1 MLSILFNIL
10 LFAEVFS
17 LAYGMIWLSD
27 LYFSN
32 QTYIRDIYL
41 IIALIFCILLN
52 MMTFI
57 MQFEVIPILTMM
69 IIQLNSMFLLSRVES
84 SADKWKSNIFKA
96 LSFFFAM
103 YAIVSQNWIIYFISF
118 TLVIT
123 MEILFSLKLDIKK
136 SIKIINQLTYIS
148 SFLVIYFYFQN
159 KVLNKQNTNYYKE
172 MLIDSLKFL
181 LNELLFYLHYHQME
195 NKSDIDQFQLVS

>member
-84 SADKWKSNIFKA
+84 STDKWKSNIFKA

-159 KVLNKQNTNYYKE
+159 KVGNFDYNTVKVSV
-172 MLIDSLKFL
+172 LL
-181 LNELLFYLHYHQME
+181 LNTMLCS
-195 NKSDIDQFQLVS
+195 KSFSRIKQINDYDI

>member
-41 IIALIFCILLN
+41 IIALLFCILLN

-57 MQFEVIPILTMM
+57 MQFEVIPVLTMM

-84 SADKWKSNIFKA
+84 STDKWKSNIFKA
-96 LSFFFAM
+96 LSFFFAI
-103 YAIVSQNWIIYFISF
+103 YAIVSQSWIIYFISF
-118 TLVIT
+118 TFVIT

-159 KVLNKQNTNYYKE
+159 KVGNFNYNTIKVSVLFLNIMLCSKSFSRIKQINDY
-172 MLIDSLKFL
+172 
-181 LNELLFYLHYHQME
+181 
-195 NKSDIDQFQLVS
+195 DI

>member
-32 QTYIRDIYL
+32 QTYIRDVYL
-41 IIALIFCILLN
+41 IIALLFCILLN

-57 MQFEVIPILTMM
+57 MQFKVIPVLTMM

-84 SADKWKSNIFKA
+84 STDKWKSNIFKA
-96 LSFFFAM
+96 LSFFFAI

-159 KVLNKQNTNYYKE
+159 KVGNFNYNAIKVSVLFLNIMLCSKSFSRIKQINDY
-172 MLIDSLKFL
+172 
-181 LNELLFYLHYHQME
+181 
-195 NKSDIDQFQLVS
+195 DI

>member
-57 MQFEVIPILTMM
+57 MQFDVIPILTMM

-84 SADKWKSNIFKA
+84 STDKWKSNIFKA
-96 LSFFFAM
+96 LSFFFAI

-118 TLVIT
+118 TLIII

-148 SFLVIYFYFQN
+148 FFLVIYFYFQN
-159 KVLNKQNTNYYKE
+159 KVGNFNYNAIKVSVLFLNIMLCSKSFSRIKQINDY
-172 MLIDSLKFL
+172 
-181 LNELLFYLHYHQME
+181 
-195 NKSDIDQFQLVS
+195 DI

>member
-41 IIALIFCILLN
+41 IIALLFCILLN

-69 IIQLNSMFLLSRVES
+69 IIQLNSMFILSRVES
-84 SADKWKSNIFKA
+84 STDKWKSNIFKA
-96 LSFFFAM
+96 LSFFFAI

-118 TLVIT
+118 TLIII

-136 SIKIINQLTYIS
+136 SIKIINQLMYIS
-148 SFLVIYFYFQN
+148 FFLVIYFYFQN
-159 KVLNKQNTNYYKE
+159 KVGNFNYNAIKVSVLFLNIMLCCKSFSRIKQINDY
-172 MLIDSLKFL
+172 
-181 LNELLFYLHYHQME
+181 
-195 NKSDIDQFQLVS
+195 DI

>member
-84 SADKWKSNIFKA
+84 STDKWKSNIFKA

-123 MEILFSLKLDIKK
+123 MEISFSLKLDIKK

-159 KVLNKQNTNYYKE
+159 KVGNFDYNTVKASV
-172 MLIDSLKFL
+172 LL
-181 LNELLFYLHYHQME
+181 LNTMLCS
-195 NKSDIDQFQLVS
+195 KSFSRIKQINDYDI

>member
-57 MQFEVIPILTMM
+57 MQLEVIPILTMM

-84 SADKWKSNIFKA
+84 STDKWKSNIFKA
-96 LSFFFAM
+96 LSFFFAI

-159 KVLNKQNTNYYKE
+159 KVGNFDYNTVKASV
-172 MLIDSLKFL
+172 LL
-181 LNELLFYLHYHQME
+181 LNTMLCS
-195 NKSDIDQFQLVS
+195 KSFSRIKQINDYDI

>member
-52 MMTFI
+52 MITFI

-84 SADKWKSNIFKA
+84 STDKWKSNIFKA
-96 LSFFFAM
+96 LSFFFAI
-103 YAIVSQNWIIYFISF
+103 YAVVSQNWIIYFISF

-136 SIKIINQLTYIS
+136 SVKIINQLTYIS

-159 KVLNKQNTNYYKE
+159 KVGNFDYNTVKASV
-172 MLIDSLKFL
+172 LL
-181 LNELLFYLHYHQME
+181 LNTMLCS
-195 NKSDIDQFQLVS
+195 KSFSRIKQINDYDI

>member
-84 SADKWKSNIFKA
+84 STDKWKSNIFKA
-96 LSFFFAM
+96 LSFFFAI

-159 KVLNKQNTNYYKE
+159 KVGNFDYNTVKASVLFLNIMLCSKSFSRIKQINDY
-172 MLIDSLKFL
+172 
-181 LNELLFYLHYHQME
+181 
-195 NKSDIDQFQLVS
+195 DI

>member
-84 SADKWKSNIFKA
+84 STDKWKSNIFKA
-96 LSFFFAM
+96 LSFFFAI
-103 YAIVSQNWIIYFISF
+103 YAVVSQNWIIYFISF

-136 SIKIINQLTYIS
+136 SVKIINQLTYIS

-159 KVLNKQNTNYYKE
+159 KVGNFDYNTVKVSV
-172 MLIDSLKFL
+172 LL
-181 LNELLFYLHYHQME
+181 LNTMLCS
-195 NKSDIDQFQLVS
+195 KSFSRVKQINDYDI

>member
-84 SADKWKSNIFKA
+84 STDKWKSNIFKA

-159 KVLNKQNTNYYKE
+159 KVGNFDYNTVKASV
-172 MLIDSLKFL
+172 LL
-181 LNELLFYLHYHQME
+181 LNTMLCS
-195 NKSDIDQFQLVS
+195 KSFSRIKQINDYDI

>member
-52 MMTFI
+52 MITFI

-84 SADKWKSNIFKA
+84 STDKWKSNIFKA
-96 LSFFFAM
+96 LSFFFAI
-103 YAIVSQNWIIYFISF
+103 YAVVSQNWIIYFISF

-136 SIKIINQLTYIS
+136 SVKIINQLTYIS

-159 KVLNKQNTNYYKE
+159 KVGNFDYNA
-172 MLIDSLKFL
+172 LKVSVLL
-181 LNELLFYLHYHQME
+181 LNIMLCS
-195 NKSDIDQFQLVS
+195 KSFSRIKQINDYDI

>member
-84 SADKWKSNIFKA
+84 STDKWKSNIFKA
-96 LSFFFAM
+96 LSFLFAM

-159 KVLNKQNTNYYKE
+159 KVGNFNYNAIKVSILFLNIMLCSKSFSRIKQINDY
-172 MLIDSLKFL
+172 
-181 LNELLFYLHYHQME
+181 
-195 NKSDIDQFQLVS
+195 DI

>member
-41 IIALIFCILLN
+41 IITLLFCILLN

-57 MQFEVIPILTMM
+57 TQLEVVPILTMM

-84 SADKWKSNIFKA
+84 STDKWKSNIFKA
-96 LSFFFAM
+96 LSFFFAI

-118 TLVIT
+118 TIIII

-136 SIKIINQLTYIS
+136 SIKIINYLTYIS

-159 KVLNKQNTNYYKE
+159 KVGNFDYNAVKVSVL
-172 MLIDSLKFL
+172 L
-181 LNELLFYLHYHQME
+181 LNIMLCS
-195 NKSDIDQFQLVS
+195 KSFSRIKQINDYDI

>member
-84 SADKWKSNIFKA
+84 STDKWKSNIFKA

-159 KVLNKQNTNYYKE
+159 KIGNFDYNTVKASVL
-172 MLIDSLKFL
+172 L
-181 LNELLFYLHYHQME
+181 LNTMLCS
-195 NKSDIDQFQLVS
+195 KSFSRIKQINDYDI

>member
-57 MQFEVIPILTMM
+57 MQFEVIPVLTMM

-84 SADKWKSNIFKA
+84 STDKWKSNIFKA

-136 SIKIINQLTYIS
+136 SVKIINQLTYIS

-159 KVLNKQNTNYYKE
+159 KVGNFDYNTVKASVLFLNIMLCSKSFSRIKQINDY
-172 MLIDSLKFL
+172 
-181 LNELLFYLHYHQME
+181 
-195 NKSDIDQFQLVS
+195 DI

>member
-84 SADKWKSNIFKA
+84 STDKWKSNIFKA

-123 MEILFSLKLDIKK
+123 MEILGKQLSSEDFALDEEPSL
-136 SIKIINQLTYIS
+136 SPFNCSLTQFNLS
-148 SFLVIYFYFQN
+148 S
-159 KVLNKQNTNYYKE
+159 
-172 MLIDSLKFL
+172 
-181 LNELLFYLHYHQME
+181 
-195 NKSDIDQFQLVS
+195 

>member
-41 IIALIFCILLN
+41 IITLIFCILLN

-84 SADKWKSNIFKA
+84 STDKWKSNIFKA

-136 SIKIINQLTYIS
+136 SVKIINQLTYIS

-159 KVLNKQNTNYYKE
+159 KVGNFDYNTVKASV
-172 MLIDSLKFL
+172 LL
-181 LNELLFYLHYHQME
+181 LNTMLCS
-195 NKSDIDQFQLVS
+195 KSFSRIKQINDYDI

>member
-57 MQFEVIPILTMM
+57 MQFEVIPVLTMM

-84 SADKWKSNIFKA
+84 STDKWKSNIFKA
-96 LSFFFAM
+96 LSFFFAI

-136 SIKIINQLTYIS
+136 SVKIINQLTYIS

-159 KVLNKQNTNYYKE
+159 KVGNFDYNTVKASVLFLNIMLCSKSFSRIKQINDY
-172 MLIDSLKFL
+172 
-181 LNELLFYLHYHQME
+181 
-195 NKSDIDQFQLVS
+195 DI

>member
-84 SADKWKSNIFKA
+84 STDKWKSNIFKA
-96 LSFFFAM
+96 LSFFFAI

-159 KVLNKQNTNYYKE
+159 KVGNFDYNTVKVSV
-172 MLIDSLKFL
+172 LL
-181 LNELLFYLHYHQME
+181 LNTMLCSKGFSRIKQINDY
-195 NKSDIDQFQLVS
+195 DI

>member
-41 IIALIFCILLN
+41 IIALLFCILLN

-84 SADKWKSNIFKA
+84 STDKWKSNIFKA

-159 KVLNKQNTNYYKE
+159 KVGNFNYNAIKVSVLFLNIMLYSKSFSRIKQINDY
-172 MLIDSLKFL
+172 
-181 LNELLFYLHYHQME
+181 
-195 NKSDIDQFQLVS
+195 DI

>member
-84 SADKWKSNIFKA
+84 STDKWKSNIFKA

-136 SIKIINQLTYIS
+136 SVKIINQLTYIS

-159 KVLNKQNTNYYKE
+159 KVGNFNYNAIKVSV
-172 MLIDSLKFL
+172 LL
-181 LNELLFYLHYHQME
+181 LNTMLCS
-195 NKSDIDQFQLVS
+195 KSFSRIKQINDYDI

>member
-10 LFAEVFS
+10 LFTEVFS

-84 SADKWKSNIFKA
+84 STDKWKSNIFKA

-159 KVLNKQNTNYYKE
+159 KVGNFNYNAIKVSVLFLNIMLCSKSFSRIKQINDY
-172 MLIDSLKFL
+172 
-181 LNELLFYLHYHQME
+181 
-195 NKSDIDQFQLVS
+195 DI

>member
-69 IIQLNSMFLLSRVES
+69 IIQLSSMFLLSRVES
-84 SADKWKSNIFKA
+84 STDKWKSNIFKA
-96 LSFFFAM
+96 LSFFFAI

-159 KVLNKQNTNYYKE
+159 KVGNFDYNTVKASV
-172 MLIDSLKFL
+172 LL
-181 LNELLFYLHYHQME
+181 LNTMLCS
-195 NKSDIDQFQLVS
+195 KSFSRIKQINDYDI

>member
-41 IIALIFCILLN
+41 IIALLFCILLN

-57 MQFEVIPILTMM
+57 MQFEVIPVLTMM

-84 SADKWKSNIFKA
+84 STDKWKSNIFKA
-96 LSFFFAM
+96 LSFFFVI

-118 TLVIT
+118 TLVVT

-136 SIKIINQLTYIS
+136 SIKIINQLMYIS

-159 KVLNKQNTNYYKE
+159 KVGNFDYSALKVSVLFLNIMLCSKSFSRIKQINDY
-172 MLIDSLKFL
+172 
-181 LNELLFYLHYHQME
+181 
-195 NKSDIDQFQLVS
+195 DI

>member
-52 MMTFI
+52 MITFI

-84 SADKWKSNIFKA
+84 STDKWKSNIFKA
-96 LSFFFAM
+96 LSFFFAI
-103 YAIVSQNWIIYFISF
+103 YAVVSQNWIIYFISF

-136 SIKIINQLTYIS
+136 SVKIINQLTYIS

-159 KVLNKQNTNYYKE
+159 KVGNFDYNTVKVSVLFLNTMLCSKSFSRIKQINDY
-172 MLIDSLKFL
+172 
-181 LNELLFYLHYHQME
+181 
-195 NKSDIDQFQLVS
+195 DI

>member
-10 LFAEVFS
+10 LFVEVFS

-84 SADKWKSNIFKA
+84 STDKWKSNIFKA
-96 LSFFFAM
+96 LSFFFAI

-136 SIKIINQLTYIS
+136 SVKIINQLTYIS

-159 KVLNKQNTNYYKE
+159 KVGNFDYNTVKASVLFLNIMLCSKSFSRIKQINDY
-172 MLIDSLKFL
+172 
-181 LNELLFYLHYHQME
+181 
-195 NKSDIDQFQLVS
+195 DI

>member
-41 IIALIFCILLN
+41 IITLLFCILLN

-57 MQFEVIPILTMM
+57 TQLEVIPILTMM

-84 SADKWKSNIFKA
+84 STDKWKSNIFKA

-118 TLVIT
+118 TIIII

-136 SIKIINQLTYIS
+136 SIKIINYLTYIS

-159 KVLNKQNTNYYKE
+159 KVGNFDYNAVKVSVL
-172 MLIDSLKFL
+172 L
-181 LNELLFYLHYHQME
+181 LNIMLCS
-195 NKSDIDQFQLVS
+195 KSFSRIKQINDYDI

>member
-84 SADKWKSNIFKA
+84 STDKWKSNIFKA

-118 TLVIT
+118 TFVIT

-159 KVLNKQNTNYYKE
+159 KVGNFNYNTVKASVLFLNIMLCSKSFSRIKQINDY
-172 MLIDSLKFL
+172 
-181 LNELLFYLHYHQME
+181 
-195 NKSDIDQFQLVS
+195 DI

>member
-41 IIALIFCILLN
+41 IIALLFCILLN

-84 SADKWKSNIFKA
+84 STDKWKSNIFKA

-159 KVLNKQNTNYYKE
+159 KVGNFDYNTVKASV
-172 MLIDSLKFL
+172 LL
-181 LNELLFYLHYHQME
+181 LNTMLCS
-195 NKSDIDQFQLVS
+195 KSFSRIKQINDYDI

>member
-41 IIALIFCILLN
+41 IITLLFCILLN

-57 MQFEVIPILTMM
+57 MQFEVIPILMMM

-84 SADKWKSNIFKA
+84 STDKWKSNIFKA
-96 LSFFFAM
+96 LSFFFAI

-159 KVLNKQNTNYYKE
+159 KVGNFDYNTVKASV
-172 MLIDSLKFL
+172 LL
-181 LNELLFYLHYHQME
+181 LNTMLCS
-195 NKSDIDQFQLVS
+195 KSFSRIKQINDYDI

>member
-57 MQFEVIPILTMM
+57 MQFEVIPVLTMM

-84 SADKWKSNIFKA
+84 STDKWKSNIFKA
-96 LSFFFAM
+96 LSFFFAI

-136 SIKIINQLTYIS
+136 SVKIINQLTYIS

-159 KVLNKQNTNYYKE
+159 KVGNFDYNTVKVSI
-172 MLIDSLKFL
+172 LL
-181 LNELLFYLHYHQME
+181 LNTMLCS
-195 NKSDIDQFQLVS
+195 KSFSRIKQINDYDI

>member
-41 IIALIFCILLN
+41 IIALLFCILLN

-57 MQFEVIPILTMM
+57 MKFEVIPILTMM

-84 SADKWKSNIFKA
+84 STDKWKSNIFKA
-96 LSFFFAM
+96 LSFFFAI

-118 TLVIT
+118 TLVIM

-159 KVLNKQNTNYYKE
+159 KVGNFNYNAIKVSV
-172 MLIDSLKFL
+172 LL
-181 LNELLFYLHYHQME
+181 LNIMLCS
-195 NKSDIDQFQLVS
+195 KSFSRIKQINDYDI

>member
-10 LFAEVFS
+10 LFVEVFS

-41 IIALIFCILLN
+41 IIALLFCILLN

-84 SADKWKSNIFKA
+84 STDKWKSNIFKA

-159 KVLNKQNTNYYKE
+159 KVGNFDYNTVKVSV
-172 MLIDSLKFL
+172 LL
-181 LNELLFYLHYHQME
+181 LNTMLCS
-195 NKSDIDQFQLVS
+195 KSFSRIKQINDYDI

>member
-84 SADKWKSNIFKA
+84 STDKWKSNIFKA
-96 LSFFFAM
+96 LSFFFAI

-159 KVLNKQNTNYYKE
+159 KVGNFNYNAIKVSV
-172 MLIDSLKFL
+172 LL
-181 LNELLFYLHYHQME
+181 LNTMLCS
-195 NKSDIDQFQLVS
+195 KSFSRIKQINDYDI